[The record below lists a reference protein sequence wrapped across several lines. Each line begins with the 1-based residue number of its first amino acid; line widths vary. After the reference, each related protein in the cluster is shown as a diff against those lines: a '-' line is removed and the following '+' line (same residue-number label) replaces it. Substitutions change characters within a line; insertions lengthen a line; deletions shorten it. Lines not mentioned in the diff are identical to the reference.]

1 MLIVFKPNGKDT
13 RHLWNELQRF
23 GNISVT
29 DFISEVY
36 VSFDM
41 KEGMDLLAI
50 VGTCEQYKEVKA
62 DETQ

>member
-13 RHLWNELQRF
+13 RHLWSELQRF

-36 VSFDM
+36 GSSDM
-41 KEGMDLLAI
+41 KDGMDLLAI
-50 VGTCEQYKEVKA
+50 VETCEQYKEVMA